1 MKNKIAFA
9 GLAAVL
15 SRVAICLTI
24 VAACASLA
32 PAQAPVH
39 PVYVADRSDSLIY
52 VIDPSTN
59 KVVGTISGIPTP
71 QLIAFTPD
79 GTKAYVTTYESSGP
93 VYVIDVASS
102 SILTTVATNGDNHG
116 IAVSPNGQLVY
127 VTNTDDPY
135 IAIISTA
142 TDTVVG
148 WIQLSSGSDDIVIS
162 PDGTTAWTT
171 NQYIN
176 TVSVLDLV
184 NDVVVTTIP
193 VGNFPDRMAELPD
206 GSTVYV
212 ANYPDATISVIDTSS
227 DAVTA
232 TVPVNPCPWGLAAT
246 AEGNNLI
253 VGSECSNDILFI
265 DTSTLAATSVNIK
278 LPSTGLSISP
288 VDEVYLASRRGYLVV
303 WSIKTGKVVRRISTP
318 GETIDAKISAQPL
331 AATKTRLTTSG
342 SPSQQGQPVTF
353 TAAVTNKYG
362 SIPDGETVT
371 FYDRKNLLGTAQ
383 LSGGVASFTTSTLS
397 VGKHVIKAAYPGDK
411 VYAASAG
418 TVRQVVN

>member
-1 MKNKIAFA
+1 MKNKIAFV

-24 VAACASLA
+24 VAACPSLVL
-32 PAQAPVH
+32 AQAPAH
-39 PVYVADRSDSLIY
+39 PVYVCDRSGNALY

-59 KVVGTISGIPTP
+59 KVVGTISGISTP

-102 SILTTVATNGDNHG
+102 SILTTVGTNGDNHG
-116 IAVSPNGQLVY
+116 IAVSPDGQLVY

-162 PDGTTAWTT
+162 PDGTTGWAT

-193 VGNFPDRMAELPD
+193 VGNFPLRIVELPD
-206 GSTVYV
+206 GSTLYV
-212 ANYPDATISVIDTSS
+212 TNGSTISVIDTSS
-227 DAVTA
+227 NTVTA
-232 TVPVNPCPWGLAAT
+232 TVAVNPDPWGIAVT
-246 AEGNNLI
+246 ADGKTLI
-253 VGSECSNDILFI
+253 VGSETSDYISI
-265 DTSTLAATSVNIK
+265 VDTSTLTVTSVNIK
-278 LPSTGLSISP
+278 LPSSGLSVTP
-288 VDEVYLASRRGYLVV
+288 VGVAYLASKHGDVVV
-303 WSIKTGKVVRRISTP
+303 WSNQTGKVVKRISTP
-318 GETIDAKISAQPL
+318 GETMDAQVSPQPL
-331 AATKTRLTTSG
+331 AATKTGLKTSG

-353 TAAVTNKYG
+353 TAEVTSKYG
-362 SIPDGETVT
+362 PIPDGETVT
-371 FYDRKNLLGTAQ
+371 FYDGNNLMGTGQ
-383 LSGGVASFTTSTLS
+383 LTGGVATYTTSTLS
-397 VGKHVIKAAYPGDK
+397 VGKHVIEAAYPGDNA
-411 VYAASAG
+411 YAASTK
-418 TVRQVVN
+418 TVNQVVK